1 MTVSSVGEHGL
12 IARIRAAAGPMPP
25 WVRVGIGDDA
35 AVIDPPRGEVEVVT
49 TDAQIEGVHFRQDL
63 LSWPAIGAK
72 ALSVNISDLAAM
84 AASPRA
90 ATLSLALPPS
100 MPLAD
105 FDGLLEGFL
114 HVARAARV
122 PLVGGNLSASPGPVV
137 IDVTLIGSARK
148 RRLLSR
154 AGGAAGHL
162 LYVTGQLGAA
172 AAALRTAD
180 PDGTAGTPSEAREP
194 SAKAENPED
203 FTRTS
208 RVLLPLARELA
219 ANRLASAAVDLSD
232 GLADGVRQLAAASGT
247 GATVYS
253 SKIPVHPAATAEDA
267 LNGGEDYELLLAVP
281 ARRRRGFEAV
291 ARRHDRVTCIGELTP
306 AASGCRLDRA
316 GVTAALPG
324 GFSHFG
330 AWSGD

>member
-1 MTVSSVGEHGL
+1 MTISSVGEHGL

-25 WVRVGIGDDA
+25 WVRLGIGDDA

-49 TDAQIEGVHFRQDL
+49 TDAQVQGVHFRADL
-63 LSWPAIGAK
+63 MSWTAIGAK
-72 ALSVNISDLAAM
+72 ALSVNVSDLAAM

-90 ATLSLALPPS
+90 VTLSLALPPA
-100 MPLAD
+100 MAIAD
-105 FDGLLEGFL
+105 FDALLDGFL
-114 HVARAARV
+114 TVARAARV

-148 RRLLSR
+148 RRLLTR

-162 LYVTGQLGAA
+162 LYVTGQLGGA
-172 AAALRTAD
+172 AAALRA
-180 PDGTAGTPSEAREP
+180 
-194 SAKAENPED
+194 AKPWNHDD

-208 RVLLPLARELA
+208 RVLLPLSRELA
-219 ANRLASAAVDLSD
+219 ANRLVTAAIDLSD
-232 GLADGVRQLAAASGT
+232 GLADGVHQLAAASGT

-253 SKIPVHPAATAEDA
+253 SKIPVQTDATVDDA
-267 LNGGEDYELLLAVP
+267 LRGGEDYELLFAVP
-281 ARRRRGFEAV
+281 PRRRRGFEVV
-291 ARRHDRVTCIGELTP
+291 ARRHDRVTCIGQLTP
-306 AASGCRLDRA
+306 AAAGCQLDA
-316 GVTAALPG
+316 GGTTAALAT